1 MAAVTESKTE
11 IAQQQIDAF
20 INSITDNESKK
31 KPLGP
36 LVQVFRDIAK
46 TANSKFTWKSL
57 RRLIRHQLQLV
68 IDDYS
73 ATSPKVPDVDGESFE
88 VRQVRVLGIID
99 EWPREPFTLQR
110 ICELL
115 VDAKRMYPTTAK
127 FFLAFSKLVCGITA
141 RPFDD
146 EKTLDKPL
154 SRNELS
160 EKTGEAWLESPKR
173 GNSNSS
179 LELSA
184 VSSLSGAVATV
195 APWATEKQPSKSQQT
210 TMTDDNGSVDSTE
223 PMADPPASKQDK
235 DADVIMGGQ

>member
-1 MAAVTESKTE
+1 MSSATESKTE
-11 IAQQQIDAF
+11 VAQQQIDAF

-36 LVQVFRDIAK
+36 LIQVFRDIAK
-46 TANSKFTWKSL
+46 TATSKFTWKSL

-73 ATSPKVPDVDGESFE
+73 TTSPKVPDVDGESFD
-88 VRQVRVLGIID
+88 VRQARVLGIID

-160 EKTGEAWLESPKR
+160 EKTTGDAWLESPKR

-179 LELSA
+179 LELSSA
-184 VSSLSGAVATV
+184 ASLSGAVATV
-195 APWATEKQPSKSQQT
+195 APWATEKPTKTQS
-210 TMTDDNGSVDSTE
+210 MTDDNGSVDSTE
-223 PMADPPASKQDK
+223 PPSTETVKQDK